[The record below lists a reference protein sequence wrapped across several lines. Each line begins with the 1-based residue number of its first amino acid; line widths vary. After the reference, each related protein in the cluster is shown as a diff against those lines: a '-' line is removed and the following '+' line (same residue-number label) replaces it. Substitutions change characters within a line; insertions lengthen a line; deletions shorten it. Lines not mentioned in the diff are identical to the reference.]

1 MKLIY
6 RIILRISI
14 IFSLIIAAWALLFYM
29 AIIDEVNDEVDDSL
43 DDYSEMLIVRA
54 LSGEELPTHSD
65 GSNNQYYLTQVSESY
80 THNREKIMFAD
91 SMVYI
96 REKGETEPA
105 RVMAT
110 IFEDAH
116 GGIFELTVSTP
127 TIEKKDL
134 KESILYWTIF
144 LYVALLLTIVTVSIV
159 VFHRSMRP
167 LYAVLNWLKS
177 YRMGQ
182 RNEPLKNTTR
192 ITEFKKLNE
201 AVIRHAQRNEELF
214 EQQKQFIGNASHE
227 LQTPLAICRTRLE
240 LLMEDES
247 LTEKQLG
254 EIIGVH
260 RTLEQITK
268 LNKSLLLL
276 LKIDNEQFA
285 EISKVDI
292 ISLIARYLEDLK
304 EVYAHKKI
312 TVEMDNADVLEVSMN
327 EYLATTLVVNLLKNA
342 FTHNIEGGDIRIVAS
357 GRSIVICNSGRAVP
371 LDSERIFERFYQGS
385 GNEES
390 TGLGLAI
397 IHSICKLHKI
407 SISYSYEGGE
417 HCFKIVFSN

>member
-14 IFSLIIAAWALLFYM
+14 IFSLIIAVWALLFYM
-29 AIIDEVNDEVDDSL
+29 AIIEEVNDEVDDSL
-43 DDYSEMLIVRA
+43 EDYSEMLIVRA

-65 GSNNQYYLTQVSESY
+65 GSNNQYYFTEVSHSDIE
-80 THNREKIMFAD
+80 NRERIVFAD

-96 REKGETEPA
+96 REKGEAEPA

-110 IFEDAH
+110 IFEDAD
-116 GGIFELTVSTP
+116 GGLFELTVSTP

-144 LYVALLLTIVTVSIV
+144 LYVSLLFTIIAVSIV

-167 LYAVLNWLKS
+167 LYAALNWLKS

-182 RNEPLKNTTR
+182 RNEPLENTTR

-276 LKIDNEQFA
+276 LKIDNEQFTD
-285 EISKVDI
+285 ISKVDI
-292 ISLIARYLEDLK
+292 TSVISRYLKDLK
-304 EVYAHKKI
+304 EVYAHKRI
-312 TVEMDNADVLEVSMN
+312 TVEVDTEDAFEVSMN
-327 EYLATTLVVNLLKNA
+327 ESLATTLVVNLLKNA
-342 FTHNIEGGDIRIVAS
+342 FTHNIEGGHIRIVSS
-357 GRSIVICNSGRAVP
+357 GRSIVICNSGTAAP
-371 LDSERIFERFYQGS
+371 LDSERIFERFYQS
-385 GNEES
+385 SRNEES

-397 IHSICKLHKI
+397 VHSICKLHKM
-407 SISYSYEGGE
+407 SLSYSYEGGE
-417 HCFKIVFSN
+417 HCFKIIFPN

>member
-1 MKLIY
+1 
-6 RIILRISI
+6 
-14 IFSLIIAAWALLFYM
+14 
-29 AIIDEVNDEVDDSL
+29 
-43 DDYSEMLIVRA
+43 
-54 LSGEELPTHSD
+54 
-65 GSNNQYYLTQVSESY
+65 
-80 THNREKIMFAD
+80 
-91 SMVYI
+91 
-96 REKGETEPA
+96 
-105 RVMAT
+105 
-110 IFEDAH
+110 
-116 GGIFELTVSTP
+116 
-127 TIEKKDL
+127 
-134 KESILYWTIF
+134 
-144 LYVALLLTIVTVSIV
+144 
-159 VFHRSMRP
+159 
-167 LYAVLNWLKS
+167 
-177 YRMGQ
+177 MGQ

-214 EQQKQFIGNASHE
+214 EQQKQFVGNASHE

-254 EIIGVH
+254 EMIGVH

-276 LKIDNEQFA
+276 KIDNDQFT

-304 EVYAHKKI
+304 EVYAHKEI
-312 TVEMDNADVLEVSMN
+312 TVEMDNTDVLEVSWN
-327 EYLATTLVVNLLKNA
+327 ESLATTLVVNLLKNA
-342 FTHNIEGGDIRIVAS
+342 FTHNIQGGDIRIVAS
-357 GRSIVICNSGRAVP
+357 GRSIAICNSGRAVP

-385 GNEES
+385 RNEES

-397 IHSICKLHKI
+397 IHSICKLHKM
-407 SISYSYEGGE
+407 SLSYSYEGGE